1 MIRYTL
7 RCDKDHTFESWFPSS
22 DSYEKQKAQG
32 FVACPSCGSVA
43 VEKAVMA
50 PSVARTD
57 RPRAAAPRPPA
68 TAGEPSS
75 PAPAAMPAAEQMAL
89 MSEPERDLRRLLRAV
104 RDHVTSTA
112 DYVGDQF
119 ADLARKMHQGEVE
132 HRSIYGEAT
141 PDEVRTLKEEEVE
154 VFALPV
160 LPDERN

>member
-7 RCDKDHTFESWFPSS
+7 RCDQDHTFESWFPSS
-22 DSYEKQKAQG
+22 DSYEKQKAHG
-32 FVACPSCGSVA
+32 FVACPTCGSVA

-57 RPRAAAPRPPA
+57 RARAPEPRPAEA
-68 TAGEPSS
+68 TE
-75 PAPAAMPAAEQMAL
+75 PAPNAPPAAEQMAL
-89 MSEPERDLRRLLRAV
+89 MSEPERELRRLLRAV

-141 PDEVRTLKEEEVE
+141 PEEVRTLKEDEVE
-154 VFALPV
+154 VYALPV

>member
-22 DSYEKQKAQG
+22 DSYEKQKAHG
-32 FVACPSCGSVA
+32 FVACPTCGSVA

-57 RPRAAAPRPPA
+57 RPRVAQPRPPEA
-68 TAGEPSS
+68 PAAE
-75 PAPAAMPAAEQMAL
+75 PAPAPTPAEQMAL
-89 MSEPERDLRRLLRAV
+89 MSEPERELRRMLRAV
-104 RDHVTSTA
+104 REHVTSTA

-119 ADLARKMHQGEVE
+119 ADLARKMHQGDVE

-141 PDEVRTLKEEEVE
+141 PEEVRTLKEEEVE